1 MLLVQYAYMASINF
15 GNAAIATLLQYIA
28 PVYIIIWYVIRRK
41 ERFKLFDLIAIV
53 LTLSGTFL
61 LLTNGSFSK
70 LVVSTPSVIWGIIS
84 GLALAFYTLYATQ
97 LLTRF
102 PSILVV
108 GWAMLISGI
117 VMNFKAPIWDFDW
130 SHLTGSTVLYLTF
143 GIIAGTAIAFFF
155 FIESLNYLSAKET
168 TLFGTIEPVM
178 AILASAL

>member
-1 MLLVQYAYMASINF
+1 M
-15 GNAAIATLLQYIA
+15 
-28 PVYIIIWYVIRRK
+28 
-41 ERFKLFDLIAIV
+41 
-53 LTLSGTFL
+53 
-61 LLTNGSFSK
+61 
-70 LVVSTPSVIWGIIS
+70 GIIS

-108 GWAMLISGI
+108 GWTMLISGI

-178 AILASAL
+178 AILASALLA